1 MLDYKLQSL
10 KIKRTFTQ
18 INPIMTVN
26 DYSINMKNDNNEIN
40 IINQVSKSFLNDIY
54 YRGFKNIYFQ
64 LKF

>member
-1 MLDYKLQSL
+1 MLDNKLQNL

-26 DYSINMKNDNNEIN
+26 DYSINMKNDNHKIN

-54 YRGFKNIYFQ
+54 YRGFKNI
-64 LKF
+64 